1 MNDGYYIHSATRP
14 HRVSIDKSQPV
25 RATAIYCD
33 GSVLFSGLKYLVL
46 MKKNKGVS
54 ESWERQFIQAM
65 RLLLDYSIAN
75 NGYFENAKDMFES
88 FAYRLQTGTV
98 DENGNDHSG
107 LRWDPKSS
115 NSSKRILKKI
125 TGFSDWL
132 YDESGG
138 KSELLNPLR
147 EATLAEKVLN
157 TAAYNH
163 RHNNAFLKHTFSSSK
178 KEEKLS
184 NVRNTKIE
192 SFPTVDFEP
201 KKAFPDERFIDLLFD
216 GFKKKKSKLTDPI
229 HIKYRIDYILITI
242 LQHLGG
248 LRLSEVF
255 HIYVDDIIPNE
266 EGQQIRVY
274 HPCEGLA
281 PEHARRK
288 YKHGHMSRKQYLAK
302 AFHMQDRLH
311 MKGRLHAGWKNSVVN
326 ETGKFFHVFLFGFQ
340 ELQKL
345 FFELFRLYIEIRQE
359 PLKGR
364 EHPFLFT
371 DNNGDPLSMVAYIR
385 AHSRAVKRIG
395 MTPKLDYSG
404 TPHCHRHAYGKRL
417 ANANIDPIL
426 IKRCLHHASLEAQQA
441 YTQPQIRETT
451 EALKKGIERLE
462 HQEQKFESLNSIN
475 SLANF

>member
-1 MNDGYYIHSATRP
+1 
-14 HRVSIDKSQPV
+14 
-25 RATAIYCD
+25 
-33 GSVLFSGLKYLVL
+33 

-184 NVRNTKIE
+184 NVRSTKIE

-216 GFKKKKSKLTDPI
+216 GFKKKKSK
-229 HIKYRIDYILITI
+229 
-242 LQHLGG
+242 
-248 LRLSEVF
+248 
-255 HIYVDDIIPNE
+255 
-266 EGQQIRVY
+266 
-274 HPCEGLA
+274 
-281 PEHARRK
+281 
-288 YKHGHMSRKQYLAK
+288 
-302 AFHMQDRLH
+302 
-311 MKGRLHAGWKNSVVN
+311 
-326 ETGKFFHVFLFGFQ
+326 
-340 ELQKL
+340 
-345 FFELFRLYIEIRQE
+345 
-359 PLKGR
+359 
-364 EHPFLFT
+364 
-371 DNNGDPLSMVAYIR
+371 
-385 AHSRAVKRIG
+385 
-395 MTPKLDYSG
+395 
-404 TPHCHRHAYGKRL
+404 
-417 ANANIDPIL
+417 
-426 IKRCLHHASLEAQQA
+426 
-441 YTQPQIRETT
+441 
-451 EALKKGIERLE
+451 
-462 HQEQKFESLNSIN
+462 
-475 SLANF
+475 